1 MWNLRNL
8 HFFKIPTTAVF
19 EGRGF
24 EFQIEYFKCMR
35 KTVYIYVYQ
44 CTLYGERNTVYIK
57 LCSQEPSY
65 FVFMCQLQS
74 RKQICTNQISTN
86 LIGSLQCWKPDLHSL
101 NPNIY
106 VSDLYRSLFESVTFC
121 QVSNF
126 NSTLV

>member
-1 MWNLRNL
+1 M
-8 HFFKIPTTAVF
+8 
-19 EGRGF
+19 
-24 EFQIEYFKCMR
+24 
-35 KTVYIYVYQ
+35 YIYVYQ
-44 CTLYGERNTVYIK
+44 CTLYEERNTVYIK

-74 RKQICTNQISTN
+74 RKQICTHQISTN
-86 LIGSLQCWKPDLHSL
+86 LIGSLQCWTPGLHSF

-126 NSTLV
+126 NSTGKGNFGMKTELHTLMQ